1 LIGCVITQREVFM
14 TGNLSQD
21 WIVFLLLGAVAYFF
35 VYVIIHSHMIKAKA
49 KKESQT
55 SDKINK

>member
-1 LIGCVITQREVFM
+1 M

-21 WIVFLLLGAVAYFF
+21 WLVYVLLGAVAYFF
-35 VYVIIHSHMIKAKA
+35 VYVIIHSHMIKEKA

>member
-1 LIGCVITQREVFM
+1 M

-21 WIVFLLLGAVAYFF
+21 WLVYVLLGAVAYFF
-35 VYVIIHSHMIKAKA
+35 VYVIINARMNEKKS